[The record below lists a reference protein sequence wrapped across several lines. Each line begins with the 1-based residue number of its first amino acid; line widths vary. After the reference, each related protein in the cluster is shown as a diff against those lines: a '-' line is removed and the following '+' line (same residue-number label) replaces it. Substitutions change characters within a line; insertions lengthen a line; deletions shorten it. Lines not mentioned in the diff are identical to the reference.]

1 MALGGVNEAG
11 RHEQCQE
18 SSTRLLLLLAQ
29 GTERACHRPHP
40 ALPSPALCRPDFFLD
55 LWLIE
60 GRAVVLS
67 RLLVALGFPV
77 SRLLDCPCTRQ
88 HN

>member
-1 MALGGVNEAG
+1 MKQAG
-11 RHEQCQE
+11 M
-18 SSTRLLLLLAQ
+18 SSAKRAPPACCCCSPKAQ
-29 GTERACHRPHP
+29 SAP
-40 ALPSPALCRPDFFLD
+40 AIGPILPSPPLPCARPDFFLD